1 MQGQAHLSGSWTS
14 GCGAQRA
21 SQPHDVGTT
30 FRSGQ
35 KQGRDTPVEDS
46 IRKQPQGTAGFRYD
60 ERVGELQPCQ
70 GLWRNTHT
78 QRKRQKMQ
86 IRKTDYTSCW
96 HGKEGKES
104 RGEEEKG
111 AWTRRQP
118 PSEPA
123 VGGRKAAAKAGA
135 RVGEAPVPDS
145 SESRKE
151 SEGVVSGTVSTKNSR
166 VAVST
171 PSASECDLI

>member
-1 MQGQAHLSGSWTS
+1 ML
-14 GCGAQRA
+14 
-21 SQPHDVGTT
+21 DVGTT

-35 KQGRDTPVEDS
+35 KQGRDSPVEDS
-46 IRKQPQGTAGFRYD
+46 VRKRPQGTAGFRYD
-60 ERVGELQPCQ
+60 ERDGELQPCQ

-78 QRKRQKMQ
+78 QRKREKTQ

-104 RGEEEKG
+104 RGEEQKG
-111 AWTRRQP
+111 AWTSKDNP
-118 PSEPA
+118 PLSGG
-123 VGGRKAAAKAGA
+123 GGRKAGAKAGA
-135 RVGEAPVPDS
+135 RVGEAPMPDS
-145 SESRKE
+145 SECRKD
-151 SEGVVSGTVSTKNSR
+151 SEGAVSGTVSTKNSR